1 LTAAERKKAVLK
13 IIVESYIHEAMPLAS
28 ETIVRKYDLKVSS
41 ATIRNDM
48 VSLAEEGYIARPH
61 ASAGC
66 VPTDKAYRFYVE
78 TIDSD
83 VDFSMPEQDVL
94 QQLKQEVG
102 EEIEQWLRQAAV
114 LLSSLAHNMVIVTLP
129 RATRHHF
136 KHLDMVA
143 SQNLLVLLIMVLCEA
158 KVVQKMLPLKA
169 FIAQDNL
176 TKLANKFNAIYAGM
190 DSQQILASE
199 EHLTTEEKQISGF
212 IADVMAAEDA
222 REYGKPY
229 LEGLCLMLRHPE
241 FFNNPRVPEILEV
254 LEGGEWLREIS
265 FQPFD
270 RGEETSVTIGAEN
283 HETALRDLSLLVKQY
298 GVPGKAAGLLGVVGP
313 KRMDYVTTL
322 SSLKCFAALLSDRIT
337 QRV

>member
-1 LTAAERKKAVLK
+1 MTASERRKAVLK
-13 IIVESYIHEAMPLAS
+13 IIVEDYIREAMPLAS
-28 ETIVRKYDLKVSS
+28 DAIVRKYGLKVSS

-48 VSLAEEGYIARPH
+48 VFLAEEGYIARPH
-61 ASAGC
+61 ASAGSI
-66 VPTDKAYRFYVE
+66 PTDKAYRFYVE

-83 VDFSMPEQDVL
+83 VDFLMPERDLL
-94 QQLKQEVG
+94 QRLEQELE

-114 LLSSLAHNMVIVTLP
+114 LLSGLAHNMVIITLP
-129 RATRHHF
+129 IATRHHF

-158 KVVQKMLPLKA
+158 KVVQKMMPLNA
-169 FIAQDNL
+169 FITQDNL

-190 DSQQILASE
+190 DSRQILASE
-199 EHLTTEEKQISGF
+199 EHLTPEEKQVSGF

-222 REYGKPY
+222 RGYGKPY

-241 FFNNPRVPEILEV
+241 FFNNPRVPEILEI

-265 FQPFD
+265 FQTFD

-283 HETALRDLSLLVKQY
+283 HEAALRDLSLLVKQY
-298 GVPGKAAGLLGVVGP
+298 GIPGKAAGLLGVIGP
-313 KRMDYVTTL
+313 KRMDYVNTL
-322 SSLKCFAALLSDRIT
+322 SSLECFTALLSDRIT